1 MTGLKKSPPAP
12 GSFTFQR
19 SELSQPPPHS
29 VWSQRTLRAVLPL
42 VLATG
47 FVFLPMR
54 SAQSHPDNNNQS
66 QIGSGRNSRTK
77 NSVTTDSKTKSTA
90 TASNPAE
97 NGVATGSRPKK
108 PVDARLAAIKLPP
121 GFQISYFAKDL
132 LCPRQMTIS
141 PAGTVFVGTRIE
153 KNGCIY
159 AIVDKDKD
167 GVADKVYT
175 LAGNLDSPNG
185 VAFRDGSLYVA
196 EISRLLRYDDIDKN
210 LEHPPQ
216 PVTVSSSFPKDKHH
230 GWKYIRFGPDNKL
243 YVPVGAPCNVCV
255 KDKDIYASIMRINA
269 DGSGLELFAGGVRN
283 TVGFDWD
290 PINGDL
296 WFTDNGRDLLGDEIP
311 PDELNHAPH
320 KGLHFGFPYRYGM
333 NVPDP
338 EYGPKA
344 PATLTFTAPA
354 MPLGPHVAALGM
366 RFYRGAMFPQ
376 QYKHRVFIAEHGS
389 WNRTKKIGYR
399 ISTVQVNDGHTKSY
413 EPFATG
419 WLQDET
425 QEVRGRPVDLLEM
438 ADGAILVSDDHAGV
452 IYRISYVKP

>member
-12 GSFTFQR
+12 GFSSQSYLLWQR
-19 SELSQPPPHS
+19 PVCTALLQRPLRS
-29 VWSQRTLRAVLPL
+29 VWSKRLLYSALLQRPLRSFVSL

-47 FVFLPMR
+47 FVFLPMG
-54 SAQSHPDNNNQS
+54 SAQSHPD
-66 QIGSGRNSRTK
+66 K
-77 NSVTTDSKTKSTA
+77 NSLSQMS
-90 TASNPAE
+90 P
-97 NGVATGSRPKK
+97 PKK

-141 PAGTVFVGTRIE
+141 PAGIVYVGTRIE
-153 KNGCIY
+153 KNGCVY
-159 AIVDKDKD
+159 AIVDKGKD

-185 VAFRDGSLYVA
+185 VAFRGGSLYVA

-255 KDKDIYASIMRINA
+255 KDKDIYASIMRINP
-269 DGSGLELFAGGVRN
+269 DGSGLELFASGVRN

-290 PINGDL
+290 PKSGDL

-311 PDELNHAPH
+311 PDELNHAPN

-338 EYGPKA
+338 EYGTKA
-344 PATLTFTAPA
+344 PISLTFTPPA

-366 RFYRGAMFPQ
+366 RFYRGAMFPH
-376 QYKHRVFIAEHGS
+376 QYRHRVFIAEHGS

-399 ISTVQVNDGHTKSY
+399 ISTVQVQDSHTKSY

-425 QEVRGRPVDLLEM
+425 QDVRGRPVDLLDM
-438 ADGAILVSDDHAGV
+438 PDGAILVSDDHAGV